1 MKNLKTKTICSKGFT
16 LVEVIVT
23 IMAAGILGAI
33 FIQFMGTALN
43 SSWNAVEIVRDEAGG
58 EGIMEKI
65 IADYVREIN
74 SDHPHTALGTLVTNN
89 NDSSK
94 PYGEHVTMQ
103 YIYFDETT
111 GNEVATDSSD
121 NLKVVLKSS
130 GPVSPAITG
139 RFPLTMILTNSRR
152 EIGDQKVIY

>member
-43 SSWNAVEIVRDEAGG
+43 SSWNAVEIVRDEADA
-58 EGIMEKI
+58 EKVMEQI
-65 IADYVREIN
+65 IADYVANI
-74 SDHPHTALGTLVTNN
+74 N
-89 NDSSK
+89 ND
-94 PYGEHVTMQ
+94 PAAALNNMVTTYNGQTIDGIHITTQ
-103 YIYFDETT
+103 YTAFDDF
-111 GNEVATDSSD
+111 GNEVSPTSNDT
-121 NLKVVLKSS
+121 LKVVLSSS

-139 RFPLTMILTNSRR
+139 RYSLTTILTNSRTANDP
-152 EIGDQKVIY
+152 IVPY